1 MKMTKEQLLYEIK
14 SLTAKD
20 RQWLLAEAKKTD
32 KISIKV
38 AKVAFINFYRD
49 KYKEEY
55 YWEGKDSGSMA
66 ALLSKIRAKMIE
78 NNFTPITEQTISA
91 NMIALCEMAV
101 KKDEW
106 IANHFCVANLN
117 SQFNILYNKL
127 KHGQATGNKSSLAA
141 YAEQLINGN

>member
-1 MKMTKEQLLYEIK
+1 MTKEQILYEIK
-14 SLTAKD
+14 NLTTKD

-38 AKVAFINFYRD
+38 AKAAYINFYRD

-55 YWEGKDSGSMA
+55 YWEGKDSGCMS

-91 NMIALCEMAV
+91 NMIALCEMAI

-127 KHGQATGNKSSLAA
+127 KHGQKTDKSSLAS

>member
-1 MKMTKEQLLYEIK
+1 MTKEQLLIEIK

-32 KISIKV
+32 KVSIKV
-38 AKVAFINFYRD
+38 AKAAYINFYRD

-55 YWEGKDSGSMA
+55 YWEGKDSGCMS

-91 NMIALCEMAV
+91 NMIALCEMSI

-117 SQFNILYNKL
+117 SQFNIIYNRL
-127 KHGQATGNKSSLAA
+127 KHGKQEGNKSSLAD
-141 YAEQLINGN
+141 YAEQLISGN